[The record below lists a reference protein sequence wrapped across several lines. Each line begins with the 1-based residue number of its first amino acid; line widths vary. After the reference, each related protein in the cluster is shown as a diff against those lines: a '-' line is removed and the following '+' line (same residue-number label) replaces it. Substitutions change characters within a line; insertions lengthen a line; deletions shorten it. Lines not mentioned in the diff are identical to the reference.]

1 MRRLA
6 FTLVPALLA
15 AGPAFAHLD
24 PGAHG
29 SFAAGLSH
37 PVFGADHIL
46 AMVAVGLW
54 ASSLGGRA
62 FLALPSGFVGAMTL
76 GFLLSLSGLP
86 MPMVEPM
93 ILASVLVLGVLVAV
107 AARLPLSAAA
117 AITMAMGLFHGHA
130 HGTEIGGA
138 GALAYLAGFVTA
150 TAALHALGA
159 AAGWTLGR
167 FGGAL
172 LTRGAGVAVA
182 IGGSALVM
190 AG

>member
-1 MRRLA
+1 MRSLA
-6 FTLVPALLA
+6 FTLIPAVLA

-54 ASSLGGRA
+54 AASLGGRA
-62 FLALPSGFVGAMTL
+62 FVALPVGFVGAMAL
-76 GFLLSLSGLP
+76 GFLLSLAGLP
-86 MPMVEPM
+86 LPMVEPM
-93 ILASVLVLGVLVAV
+93 ILVSVLVLGVLVAA
-107 AARLPLSAAA
+107 AARVPLSAAV
-117 AITMAMGLFHGHA
+117 AITAALGVFHGHA

-138 GALAYLAGFVTA
+138 GALAYLAGFVAA
-150 TAALHALGA
+150 TTALHALGA
-159 AAGWTLGR
+159 TAGWALGR

-172 LTRGAGVAVA
+172 LTRGAGLAVA

>member
-6 FTLVPALLA
+6 FPLIPAVLA

-29 SFAAGLSH
+29 SFAAGFSH

-54 ASSLGGRA
+54 AASLGGRA
-62 FLALPSGFVGAMTL
+62 FVALPVGFVGAMAL
-76 GFLLSLSGLP
+76 GFLLSLGGLP
-86 MPMVEPM
+86 LPMVEPM
-93 ILASVLVLGVLVAV
+93 ILVSVLVLGVLVAT
-107 AARLPLSAAA
+107 AARLPLSAAV
-117 AITMAMGLFHGHA
+117 AITAAMGVFHGHA

-138 GALAYLAGFVTA
+138 GALAYLAGFVAA
-150 TAALHALGA
+150 TTALHALGA
-159 AAGWTLGR
+159 AAGWALGR

-172 LTRGAGVAVA
+172 LTRGAGLAVA

>member
-1 MRRLA
+1 MQRLA
-6 FTLVPALLA
+6 FLLFPAFLA
-15 AGPAFAHLD
+15 AGPAFSHLD

-54 ASSLGGRA
+54 AAGLGGRA
-62 FLALPSGFVGAMTL
+62 FLALPVGFVGAMAL
-76 GFLLSLSGLP
+76 GFLLSLGGLP
-86 MPMVEPM
+86 LPMVEPM

-107 AARLPLSAAA
+107 AARLPLAVAV
-117 AITMAMGLFHGHA
+117 AITATMGVFHGHA

-138 GALAYLAGFVTA
+138 EALRYLAGFVAA
-150 TAALHALGA
+150 TVALHALGA
-159 AAGWTLGR
+159 ATGWVLNRFAGA
-167 FGGAL
+167 FM
-172 LTRGAGVAVA
+172 TRGAGMAVA